1 MLVQIVVVT
10 SAVALWAW
18 LLADC
23 ANRFVILLNG
33 GDPDDGPPVLN
44 KGRALIAAPIILTAS
59 LAITYRLHIDNPV
72 PPRLPLPCTD
82 DGVDFDTRDGLCY
95 KFVPLRFQRQ

>member
-1 MLVQIVVVT
+1 MLVQIAVVT

-23 ANRFVILLNG
+23 ANRFVRLWNG
-33 GDPDDGPPVLN
+33 SDPDDGPPVLN
-44 KGRALIAAPIILTAS
+44 KRRALIAAPFILIAS
-59 LAITYRLHIDNPV
+59 VAITYRLHLDNPV
-72 PPRLPLPCTD
+72 PPRTALPCTD

-95 KFVPLRFQRQ
+95 KLVPLRFQRQ